1 MLTTEVNESVIQRY
15 MIIKHLKIKDYKCHL
30 CGKLFARKTGLASYY
45 DFVHGE
51 KNAKCDFCEKYF
63 KTEENL
69 SKHIIAIHEKC
80 QDFKCHLCG
89 KGFAFQLYL
98 DTHIKNTHGEK
109 KYSCDFYG
117 KSCAR
122 AGDLKKHIKCVHEG
136 QTDDYKCDSCGKSLA
151 SLQNLKNHIRSCA
164 NKVIL
169 TNHKTDKNSQI

>member
-1 MLTTEVNESVIQRY
+1 MKS
-15 MIIKHLKIKDYKCHL
+15 
-30 CGKLFARKTGLASYY
+30 GLNSHY

-109 KYSCDFYG
+109 KYSCDFCG

-122 AGDLKKHIKCVHEG
+122 AGDLKKHIKCV
-136 QTDDYKCDSCGKSLA
+136 QFTLTCKSLA
-151 SLQNLKNHIRSCA
+151 TRDTLKDLFTMFNLFMF
-164 NKVIL
+164 L
-169 TNHKTDKNSQI
+169 

>member
-1 MLTTEVNESVIQRY
+1 MKS
-15 MIIKHLKIKDYKCHL
+15 
-30 CGKLFARKTGLASYY
+30 GLNSHY

-69 SKHIIAIHEKC
+69 SKHIIAIYEKC

-98 DTHIKNTHGEK
+98 DTYIKNTHGEK
-109 KYSCDFYG
+109 KYSCDFCG

-122 AGDLKKHIKCVHEG
+122 AGDLKKYIKCVHEG
-136 QTDDYKCDSCGKSLA
+136 QTDDYKCDSCGKFSIQATL
-151 SLQNLKNHIRSCA
+151 LYIGIGIIGIVIGRYEKFHIG
-164 NKVIL
+164 IL
-169 TNHKTDKNSQI
+169 